1 MSLENDKNFNFL
13 YNEQY
18 EKIPKLFRFSRKR
31 CIASFIVI
39 GVFFIAAMIFL
50 RLFNDSAE
58 YVRIPSLDSAHF
70 FGFNEYNYAFL
81 VFMILCFVVIAVIA
95 AWMAIAR
102 LFEQRA
108 FKKATKLANMI
119 FLTERHKQAVDWSNW
134 KMHNRDY

>member
-18 EKIPKLFRFSRKR
+18 ENIPKLFRFSRKR

-58 YVRIPSLDSAHF
+58 YVKIPSLDSAHF
-70 FGFNEYNYAFL
+70 FGFNEYNYTFL